1 MIGTNVSGRRSAPS
15 RFAWLLIGLTT
26 FASASAAEHASAP
39 PTPSGTDPGQTAPAA
54 LLEQM
59 ESALRALDYQGSFI
73 FQSSS
78 RIDAMRIFH
87 TGGARER
94 ERLVGLN
101 GARVEVVRDGRTIT
115 VIQVDQRPSVFPT
128 GRAQGAGLLPL
139 VPDTQGRVLAPFYS
153 LRLDG
158 EDRVAGYS
166 ARIVEILPSDA
177 LRYGYRL
184 WLEQGSHLP
193 LRVALIASDQRVV
206 EQFMFVALA
215 IGNPTSPLDMLPS
228 QTVDKATVATDEV
241 SLKGD
246 LNWRVNNLPPG
257 YSLMSRGRRANDPA
271 NVEHLLY
278 SDGLASVSLYVEAR
292 EDAPVSADVALSRGS
307 MNVYIRDV
315 GNWRLTVLGDVPGV
329 TVERIAQSIT
339 WVPQQAN

>member
-1 MIGTNVSGRRSAPS
+1 MYGSRAALG
-15 RFAWLLIGLTT
+15 RFAWLLVALTAVT
-26 FASASAAEHASAP
+26 SARADDTASKA
-39 PTPSGTDPGQTAPAA
+39 PTPASTDLGQGGAAA

-59 ESALRALDYQGSFI
+59 DSALRALDYQGSFI
-73 FQSSS
+73 FQSAS

-87 TGGARER
+87 TGGSRER

-101 GARVEVVRDGRTIT
+101 GARIEVVRDGRTIT
-115 VIQVDQRPSVFPT
+115 VIQADQRPSVFPG

-139 VPDTQGRVLAPFYS
+139 VPDTQGRELAPYYS

-166 ARIVEILPSDA
+166 ARIVEIVPADA

-193 LRVALIASDQRVV
+193 LRVALTGSDQRVL

-215 IGNPTSPLDMLPS
+215 IGNPTSALDMLPS
-228 QTVDKATVATDEV
+228 QTVDKAIVTVDEV
-241 SLKGD
+241 ALKGD
-246 LNWRVNNLPPG
+246 SNWRVNNLPPG
-257 YSLMSRGRRANDPA
+257 YSLMSRSRRASDPA

-278 SDGLASVSLYVEAR
+278 SDGIASVSLYVEAR
-292 EDAPVSADVALSRGS
+292 ADVPVSADVALSRSG
-307 MNVYIRDV
+307 MNVYIREV
-315 GNWRLTVLGDVPGV
+315 GTWRLTVLGDVPV
-329 TVERIAQSIT
+329 ATVERVAQSVT
-339 WVPQQAN
+339 RVPQQAN